1 MAGDWIK
8 MRADLH
14 THPKVVRILSAL
26 NAVKHAHTVSDALR
40 VVGALHAVWCVFD
53 THSDDGY
60 LHGYMPETMDAVIGW
75 PGFTQAMID
84 VGWAAVDGETLVMPG
99 FSEHNGQSAKRRA
112 QETRRKQDARSDV
125 RNLSAPDA
133 DKKRSREEKRRSKPP
148 IPPVGGIA
156 SCADA
161 AIAATKTNNSRR
173 AKTAIALT
181 TFLENCRSSGEKPI
195 PEGDSIFDYAA
206 KAGIPND
213 ILLMHWQEFK
223 ARYCEEGAKHQKD
236 WRAVYRNSVR
246 GNWYK
251 LWRMDGNG
259 ACTLTT
265 VGEQAKRAHMKES
278 A

>member
-1 MAGDWIK
+1 M
-8 MRADLH
+8 
-14 THPKVVRILSAL
+14 
-26 NAVKHAHTVSDALR
+26 
-40 VVGALHAVWCVFD
+40 
-53 THSDDGY
+53 
-60 LHGYMPETMDAVIGW
+60 
-75 PGFTQAMID
+75 
-84 VGWAAVDGETLVMPG
+84 
-99 FSEHNGQSAKRRA
+99 
-112 QETRRKQDARSDV
+112 
-125 RNLSAPDA
+125 
-133 DKKRSREEKRRSKPP
+133 
-148 IPPVGGIA
+148 
-156 SCADA
+156 
-161 AIAATKTNNSRR
+161 
-173 AKTAIALT
+173 
-181 TFLENCRSSGEKPI
+181 ENCRSSGEKPI